1 MSIINKLWTE
11 FYRPKTTDEYV
22 FIDSRVKA
30 QVEMWIKQKTIPHL
44 LLYGPAG
51 TGKTTLAKLLVNELG
66 IDPYDFLQVN
76 ASRDNGVEFL
86 KNKIE
91 GFVSTIPF
99 GDLKI
104 VLLDEADYLS
114 PPAQGILRGL
124 LETYAGT
131 ARFILTCN
139 LQYKIIPPIKS
150 RCTEL
155 HIEKTD
161 QTEFTARVATILVT
175 ENVEFDLDVLDTYVK
190 ATYPDLRKCLN
201 LLQTNSQSGTL
212 QSISTGAGSTDDY
225 KLVMVDLFKQRR
237 FKEARALLCSQVRP
251 EEMEELF
258 TWAYNNLD
266 LWSNSEAG
274 QDEAIL
280 VLRRG
285 LVNHSMVADP
295 EINLAATLVELSQ
308 IDK

>member
-1 MSIINKLWTE
+1 MTITNKLWTE
-11 FYRPKTTDEYV
+11 FYRPKTMDEYV
-22 FIDSRVKA
+22 FTDQRVKE
-30 QVEMWIKQKTIPHL
+30 QIESWVQQKSIPHL

-51 TGKTTLAKLLVNELG
+51 TGKTTLAKILVNELG

-76 ASRDNGVEFL
+76 ASRDNGVDFL
-86 KNKIE
+86 KSKIE
-91 GFVSTIPF
+91 GFVSTMPF
-99 GDLKI
+99 GNLKI

-114 PPAQGILRGL
+114 PNAQGILRGL
-124 LETYAGT
+124 LETYAAN

-139 LQYKIIPPIKS
+139 FHQRIINPIKS

-155 HIEKTD
+155 HIDKTD
-161 QTEFTARVATILVT
+161 QTEFTARVATILVN
-175 ENVEFDLDVLDTYVK
+175 ENVEFSLDNLDTYVK

-201 LLQTNSQSGTL
+201 LLQPNSASGVLKAIEVTNN
-212 QSISTGAGSTDDY
+212 STVDY
-225 KLVMVDLFKQRR
+225 RLAMVELFKQRK
-237 FKEARALLCSQVRP
+237 FKEARQLLCAQVRP
-251 EEMEELF
+251 EEMEEIF
-258 TWAYNNLD
+258 TWAYNNLE
-266 LWSNSEAG
+266 LWSDTELG

-280 VLRRG
+280 IIRRG